1 MTKPTAA
8 QWAKRIAEAQE
19 DTHETIGGKRYARV
33 PYGNEFERCGET
45 CRDCGVQKGQLHVVT
60 CCIERCPC
68 CGEQAIGCGCGE
80 AGEYHLQ

>member
-68 CGEQAIGCGCGE
+68 CGDQAIGCGCGE
-80 AGEYHLQ
+80 AGEYQTQ